1 MTDPITHF
9 DDEAWHGFVRGI
21 LPATD
26 EQVMRAHL
34 DRGCAECRE
43 SLAIWSRFVKTAS
56 REGFDATTSSA
67 NGFAEAV
74 FALRRK
80 VPFRAGVAL
89 FAQRVFDSLRDP
101 SPVGIRGS
109 AAAPRQ
115 LEYEAGGY
123 LIDLQLEQT
132 GVGFG
137 TLTGQVVHA
146 WTDGATRGAAVVLV
160 REDSVVGQTVANSI
174 GEFQLDCENWDNLKI
189 CLGLVDETFIEVKLP
204 DAGPEPSVAGSATEA
219 TNSDSKQWRKASE
232 N

>member
-146 WTDGATRGAAVVLV
+146 WSEGATHGAGVVLV

-174 GEFQLDCENWDNLKI
+174 GEFQFDCNHWNNPKI
-189 CLGLVDETFIEVKLP
+189 CLGIADETFIEVPLP
-204 DAGPEPSVAGSATEA
+204 NAISGQLSTGSPKKATE
-219 TNSDSKQWRKASE
+219 SDSEHREKSE
-232 N
+232 NE

>member
-146 WTDGATRGAAVVLV
+146 WSEGATYGAGIVLLHD
-160 REDSVVGQTVANSI
+160 DSVIGQTVANSI
-174 GEFQLDCENWDNLKI
+174 GEFQFDCEYWDNLRI
-189 CLGLVDETFIEVKLP
+189 CLGIADGTFIEVLLP
-204 DAGPEPSVAGSATEA
+204 NPISGQSPMGGPKETPKDHSEPWKKRE
-219 TNSDSKQWRKASE
+219 
-232 N
+232 